1 MITDSLKL
9 LYIWSTLITWQR
21 KLNFKKS
28 VESHFENSQIVQEK
42 NDLDSLFFF
51 LKQ

>member
-9 LYIWSTLITWQR
+9 LYIWLTLIIWQI

-28 VESHFENSQIVQEK
+28 LESHFENSQIVQEK
-42 NDLDSLFFF
+42 NDLDSLFLF